1 MRVAS
6 CDKKISMSVDILK
19 DRRCAVEATIPAGG
33 RVQLALRVADLDQ
46 AVEFYSKLFDA
57 VPAKRRDGYANFA
70 IAQPPFKLVLIEGAE
85 GGQIDHLG
93 IEVTSSGEVTAA
105 ADRLRS
111 AGLAAFDEA
120 DVECCYARQDKVWVH
135 GPDGEPWEVYTVLGD
150 AGSLE
155 KASVGGSA
163 NACCNSAIL

>member
-1 MRVAS
+1 M
-6 CDKKISMSVDILK
+6 
-19 DRRCAVEATIPAGG
+19 EATIPEGG

-57 VPAKRRDGYANFA
+57 VPAKRREGYANFA
-70 IAQPPFKLVLIEGAE
+70 IAQPPLKLVLIEGSD

-93 IEVTSSGEVTAA
+93 IEVTSSGDVAAA

-150 AGSLE
+150 AAVLE
-155 KASVGGSA
+155 KTAAGGSA
-163 NACCNSAIL
+163 TGCCNSAIL